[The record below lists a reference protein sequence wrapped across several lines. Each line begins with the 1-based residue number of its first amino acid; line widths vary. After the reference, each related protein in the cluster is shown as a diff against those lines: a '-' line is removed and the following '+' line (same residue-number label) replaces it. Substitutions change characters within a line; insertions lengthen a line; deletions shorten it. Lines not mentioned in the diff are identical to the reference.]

1 MKLIFPL
8 SSITINLF
16 ITDEVAVT
24 TVVRSPSGHRKRDR
38 LWVGLAYNIK
48 TAYT

>member
-1 MKLIFPL
+1 MKKSKNEKYIFVKLIFPL

-38 LWVGLAYNIK
+38 L
-48 TAYT
+48 